1 MSGTLAFLLASLCP
15 ALVISPRACDVKG
28 LGRRFTRQVGTGE
41 MGGRG
46 TTGGGMCTY
55 LGPWG
60 SGEPWLAWYPVIPL
74 KREQWR
80 LQPSD
85 LDALAGS
92 SGSQLAIP
100 ALHFLAHQS
109 TPGSGTDHT
118 GSAGQCSLPSL
129 SLEGRGGVRPA
140 SVPCP
145 HKLSRCV
152 QKEWIG

>member
-1 MSGTLAFLLASLCP
+1 MSATLAFLLASLWP

-46 TTGGGMCTY
+46 NTGGGMGTY

-60 SGEPWLAWYPVIPL
+60 SREPWLAWYPIIPL
-74 KREQWR
+74 RKEQWR

-85 LDALAGS
+85 LDTLAGS

-100 ALHFLAHQS
+100 SLYFLAHQS
-109 TPGSGTDHT
+109 TPDSSTDHT
-118 GSAGQCSLPSL
+118 GSGQCSLPSL
-129 SLEGRGGVRPA
+129 SL
-140 SVPCP
+140 
-145 HKLSRCV
+145 
-152 QKEWIG
+152 

>member
-1 MSGTLAFLLASLCP
+1 MSGTLAFLLASLWP
-15 ALVISPRACDVKG
+15 DLVISPRACDVKG
-28 LGRRFTRQVGTGE
+28 LGRRFIRQVGPGE

-60 SGEPWLAWYPVIPL
+60 SREPWRAWYPIIPL

-80 LQPSD
+80 LKPSD
-85 LDALAGS
+85 LHALAGS

-100 ALHFLAHQS
+100 SMHFLPHQS

-118 GSAGQCSLPSL
+118 GSGQCSLPSL
-129 SLEGRGGVRPA
+129 SL
-140 SVPCP
+140 
-145 HKLSRCV
+145 
-152 QKEWIG
+152 